1 MQFDSF
7 TFMLFF
13 IIVLILYQLMPNWR
27 GQKILLLVSS
37 YLFYAA
43 WSPPLIFLIWI
54 STLTDFYIAK
64 SLPSA
69 KSAKL
74 KKYLLLLSLA
84 INLGLLGY
92 FKYAE
97 FLVGSFQDLL
107 NTAGVVYNPP
117 ALDIILPIGISF
129 YTFQTLSYTM
139 DVYRGKLRPT
149 GSLLDFSLFVTF
161 FPQLVAGPIVRADHF
176 LPQCETPKRIKQAG
190 LIWGLTLIAWGLF
203 QKTVLADS
211 LFSPLVDNFYSG
223 VMNNSITENWLNM
236 FSFSMQIYCDF
247 SGYSLCAVGA
257 AIALGFSI
265 PDNFNAPYAARGF
278 SDFWR
283 RWHIT
288 LSTWLRDYLYIPLG
302 GSRHG
307 HFKTLRN
314 LIITMGLGG
323 LWHGANWNFAIWG
336 LLHGGYL
343 VTEHQLQKLKFIRIP
358 RLIVILTTFVIV
370 SLSWIPF
377 RSPDMNMSAMAISS
391 LFNGQLPYYQ
401 PLSNHYLA
409 VLISFVAILAY
420 QIWRRDKTL
429 DEMMAT
435 CPGFLQAGSLSI
447 AILLIALCASGDRH
461 AFIYFQF

>member
-7 TFMLFF
+7 TFLLFF
-13 IIVLILYQLMPNWR
+13 ITVLILYQLIPNWR
-27 GQKILLLVSS
+27 GQKILLLISS

-43 WSPPLIFLIWI
+43 WSPPLIILIWI
-54 STLTDFYIAK
+54 STLADFFIAK

-69 KSAKL
+69 KSEKT
-74 KKYLLLLSLA
+74 KKYMLFLSLA
-84 INLGLLGY
+84 INLGMLGY

-97 FLVGSFQDLL
+97 FLVGSFHDLL
-107 NTAGVVYNPP
+107 NMAGIVYSPP
-117 ALDIILPIGISF
+117 SLDIILPIGISF

-149 GSLLDFSLFVTF
+149 DSLLDFSLFVTF

-176 LPQCETPKRIKQAG
+176 LPQCEAPKRIKHAG

-203 QKTVLADS
+203 QKKVLADS

-223 VMNNSITENWLNM
+223 VMNNSIVENWLNI

-265 PDNFNAPYAARGF
+265 PDNFNSPYAARGF
-278 SDFWR
+278 SDFWH

-302 GSRHG
+302 GSKHG
-307 HFKTLRN
+307 HIKTLRN

-336 LLHGGYL
+336 LLHGSYL
-343 VTEHQLQKLKFIRIP
+343 VAEHQLQKLKIIRIP
-358 RLIVILTTFVIV
+358 WLLVILMTFVTV

-377 RSPDMNMSAMAISS
+377 RSPDLNMSVMAINS
-391 LFNGQLPYYQ
+391 LFNNQLPYYK
-401 PLSNHYLA
+401 PLNSHYITA
-409 VLISFVAILAY
+409 IICFFAILAY
-420 QIWRRDKTL
+420 QIWRRNKTL
-429 DEMMAT
+429 DELMET
-435 CPGFLQAGSLSI
+435 CPIFLQAGSLPI
-447 AILLIALCASGDRH
+447 AILLIALCATGDRH

>member
-13 IIVLILYQLMPNWR
+13 IIVLALYQLLPDWR
-27 GQKILLLVSS
+27 SQKSLLLISS

-43 WSPPLIFLIWI
+43 WSPPLIILIWI
-54 STLTDFYIAK
+54 STLADFFIAK
-64 SLPSA
+64 SLISL
-69 KSAKL
+69 KSEKT
-74 KKYLLLLSLA
+74 KKNMLLLSLA

-97 FLVGSFQDLL
+97 FLLKTFDNLL
-107 NTAGVVYNPP
+107 TTAGIAYSPP
-117 ALDIILPIGISF
+117 SPDIILPIGISF
-129 YTFQTLSYTM
+129 YTFQTLSYTI
-139 DVYRGKLRPT
+139 DVYRGKLKPT
-149 GSLLDFSLFVTF
+149 DSLLDFSLFVTF
-161 FPQLVAGPIVRADHF
+161 FPQLVAGPIVRAEHF
-176 LPQCETPKRIKQAG
+176 LPQCEQPKRINQSG
-190 LIWGLTLIAWGLF
+190 LIWGLTLITWGLF

-211 LFSPLVDNFYSG
+211 LFSPLVDNFYTG
-223 VMNNSITENWLNM
+223 VMNNSIVENWLNM

-265 PDNFNAPYAARGF
+265 PDNFNSPYAAHGF

-302 GSRHG
+302 GGQHG
-307 HFKTLRN
+307 RIKTLRN

-336 LLHGGYL
+336 LLHGSYL
-343 VTEHQLQKLKFIRIP
+343 VIEHQLRQLKIVRLHWLFIV
-358 RLIVILTTFVIV
+358 LITFVII

-377 RSPDMNMSAMAISS
+377 RSPDLNMSAMAFNS
-391 LFNGQLPYYQ
+391 LFNTQLPYYKS
-401 PLSNHYLA
+401 LSNHH
-409 VLISFVAILAY
+409 ITAIVTFIAIWVY
-420 QIWRRDKTL
+420 QIWRREKSL
-429 DEMMAT
+429 DELMKT
-435 CPGFLQAGSLSI
+435 CPVILQAGSLSI
-447 AILLIALCASGDRH
+447 SILLIALCSTGDSH